1 MLILLLVFV
10 TFIIL
15 ENYNLRQIKYKQ
27 NMYTETLKIV
37 EVRSRN
43 KQIKK
48 YIIPMKFNIST
59 NEPNHRVTL
68 GLFSAIRNCIR
79 RSCFSFKCKQGKE
92 HGITIEQLA
101 RKTEVYEK
109 VKMTFCFF
117 NLEINNWT
125 LIFENQRG
133 TIAPVISSWFVSK
146 DKVA

>member
-1 MLILLLVFV
+1 
-10 TFIIL
+10 
-15 ENYNLRQIKYKQ
+15 
-27 NMYTETLKIV
+27 
-37 EVRSRN
+37 
-43 KQIKK
+43 
-48 YIIPMKFNIST
+48 
-59 NEPNHRVTL
+59 
-68 GLFSAIRNCIR
+68 
-79 RSCFSFKCKQGKE
+79 
-92 HGITIEQLA
+92 LA

>member
-10 TFIIL
+10 RFIIL
-15 ENYNLRQIKYKQ
+15 KNYNLRQIKYKQ
-27 NMYTETLKIV
+27 NMYTDTLKIV

-48 YIIPMKFNIST
+48 YSIPMKFNIST

-79 RSCFSFKCKQGKE
+79 RSCFSIKCKQGKE

-117 NLEINNWT
+117 NLEINN
-125 LIFENQRG
+125 
-133 TIAPVISSWFVSK
+133 
-146 DKVA
+146 